1 MRTFA
6 NCSRTQEMIPK
17 LISRSSEGLNGQI
30 RMLKRVLFLLLALT
44 LAAPAWAATLLPLA
58 EQTFFDNNGAPLAG
72 GAVYFYVPNTL
83 TPKATYQNASGS
95 ISNTNPV
102 VLDGSGRAIIYGA
115 GQYRQQVYD
124 ANGILIWDQLTA
136 DTSGGATFS
145 WAGTSAGTA
154 NSQTLSA
161 PNFTLGD
168 GQQIGFIAGFSN
180 SGPLTVVVNGGSP
193 ISVVQASATG
203 PQALGSVIAGNQYF
217 LSYSATN
224 GNFQINT
231 LPVQAILPSSP
242 IVAAS
247 TTDLGTLASHNANV
261 TGSTTIMS
269 FGNSA
274 SITSQFYFATFAAS
288 PLITASS
295 SILTPLGANIQTFA
309 GESAFLAYLGGGVWQ
324 VISVTGGTPPPPQV
338 TVLTTGTGTY
348 TTPAVNGVKP
358 LYLEVE
364 MIGGGSGG
372 GGSGISTGTA
382 GGASTAGGNTTFG
395 ASLTASGGPIAPA
408 SGTLTIPTPATATGG
423 DVNIAGGLGQ
433 FPSEISTQNSL
444 GITGTGASSPYGA
457 GGSGGGSATPSS
469 TIAAQSPSAP
479 GAGGG
484 PGGAGNATSIAGGF
498 NTGWGGNAGGFVKA
512 IIATPAATYAYVVG
526 AGGAAGTAGTNGQ
539 AGAAGAA
546 GLIRVIARWQ

>member
-1 MRTFA
+1 MKA
-6 NCSRTQEMIPK
+6 
-17 LISRSSEGLNGQI
+17 I
-30 RMLKRVLFLLLALT
+30 RAFLLLLALA
-44 LAAPAWAATLLPLA
+44 LAAPARAATILPLA
-58 EQTFFDNNGAPLAG
+58 ETTFLDQNGAPLAG
-72 GAVYFYVPNTL
+72 GEVYFYIPNTL
-83 TPKATYQNASGS
+83 TPKSTFQNSGGTV
-95 ISNTNPV
+95 SNTNPV
-102 VLDGSGRAIIYGA
+102 ILDGSGRAIIYGA

-124 ANGILIWDQLTA
+124 ANGNLIWDQITA
-136 DTSGGATFS
+136 DTSGGATYS

-154 NSQTLSA
+154 SSQTLSA

-217 LSYSATN
+217 ITYSALN
-224 GNFQINT
+224 GNFQIGT
-231 LPVQAILPSSP
+231 LPAQAILPSSP
-242 IVAAS
+242 IASAA
-247 TTDLGTLASHNANV
+247 TTDLGTLASHNANI
-261 TGSTTIMS
+261 TGSTPITS
-269 FGNSA
+269 FGSSA
-274 SITSQFYFATFAAS
+274 SITSQFYFVTFAAS

-295 SILTPLGANIQTFA
+295 SILTPGGTNIQPFP
-309 GESAFLAYLGGGVWQ
+309 GQSAFLAYLGNGIWQ
-324 VISVTGGTPPPPQV
+324 VVSVTPLRAAPQV

-348 TTPAVNGVKP
+348 TTPTINGTLP
-358 LYLEVE
+358 LDLEVE
-364 MIGGGSGG
+364 MVGAGSGG
-372 GGSGISTGTA
+372 GGSGISTGTP

-395 ASLTASGGPIAPA
+395 ASLTASGGTIAPA

-423 DVNIAGGLGQ
+423 DINIAGGLGQ

-457 GGSGGGSATPSS
+457 GGSGGGSATPAS

-484 PGGAGNATSIAGGF
+484 PGGAGNATSITGGF

-512 IIATPAATYAYVVG
+512 IIATPASTYAYAVG

-546 GLIRVIARWQ
+546 GLIRVVARWQ